1 MCGVVV
7 AGGRGVENVSVWAP
21 HISGVAAANVDTK
34 VAPRPMYEVRAAH
47 TITTTTTTAAATNST
62 KRNKLGASHFGRG
75 SCLCRYEGRSAAD
88 VRGAC
93 CSYYYDDDDYCCCY
107 E

>member
-34 VAPRPMYEVRAAH
+34 VAPRPVNEARAERRRLLIILILVLVLRVPGLNLF
-47 TITTTTTTAAATNST
+47 TFT
-62 KRNKLGASHFGRG
+62 RG
-75 SCLCRYEGRSAAD
+75 IY
-88 VRGAC
+88 
-93 CSYYYDDDDYCCCY
+93 
-107 E
+107 